1 MSEINPFLARW
12 RVLKGSAL
20 GRWVFSRGIGW
31 VAPYSGTI
39 RPRVVALEPGRAVIQ
54 MRDRRAVR
62 NHLRS
67 IHAAAM
73 MNLCEL
79 TGGLLSLVSIPPG
92 SRMIIT
98 GAQIEFVKKARGLLT
113 STGTCEVPERPDHG
127 ELAVSVSV
135 RDAGGDEVCRATVRT
150 LVGPIPTKA

>member
-1 MSEINPFLARW
+1 MADENPLLAKW
-12 RVLKGSAL
+12 RTLGGSSL

-31 VAPYSGTI
+31 QAPYSGTI
-39 RPRVVALEPGRAVIQ
+39 RPSVEELQPGRAVLH
-54 MRDRRAVR
+54 MPDRRRVR

-92 SRMIIT
+92 ARMIIT
-98 GAQIEFVKKARGLLT
+98 GAQIEFVKKARGRLT
-113 STGTCEVPERPDHG
+113 SIGTCHVPQRPDHG
-127 ELAVSVSV
+127 ELAVTVSV
-135 RDAGGDEVCRATVRT
+135 RDEEGDEVCHATVRT
-150 LVGPIPTKA
+150 LVGPIPTAQ